1 MTGYWSYSYLRFYR
15 PRRSQL
21 EANKK
26 QEKQTLQSPL
36 FFRKT
41 VEKERFSLRPAI
53 LVSMARLLA
62 TYETK
67 MAPRSKKLSLST
79 VLHKNTELSVYKKK
93 NDANI
98 QPARPNKPVGTN
110 RFIMWPKR
118 GLFLAWATREIA
130 CGKDGPRTIRNN
142 ANPLSNAKLPIW
154 NCHVNLNL
162 LCSGNFS
169 VEVTLKT

>member
-98 QPARPNKPVGTN
+98 QPARPNKSAGTKT
-110 RFIMWPKR
+110 FIMWSKR
-118 GLFLAWATREIA
+118 ELFLAGTTREIPSE
-130 CGKDGPRTIRNN
+130 KDGQVRNN
-142 ANPLSNAKLPIW
+142 ADPLSNTKLPIW
-154 NCHVNLNL
+154 NCHVKQCNL
-162 LCSGNFS
+162 LSSGNFS